1 MIMNVDLENELEY
14 KQELKKMKIQI
25 EGFLDIFNSLSEPY
39 IRVDEELRFT
49 YVNDAACALL
59 ESTEKE
65 LSSKKISD
73 YLEVIPLINQ
83 ENSSLRGKPKEIKQ
97 QMIRLHTGE
106 IKQIDF
112 VPVGAVTE
120 GEQMYRLE
128 DVSVELTASGEKS
141 LSRQMFFDIFDTAM
155 ESIVL
160 FDSSGMIVEVNH
172 AFIEVMGIPKKEIIG
187 KEMMNF
193 ISPNYKSYWE
203 QSVSKVFDV
212 SNYKGEVE
220 MIIRDE
226 TCHFSFSI
234 SPTVG
239 NDLYMSVLQR
249 VTQSNLIEKRLET
262 SERIFA
268 ELFDQSMD
276 AIIFWNDDGII
287 FRVNQSACKI
297 FESTREELIGSFIWK
312 YVYSN
317 NRHFGQMMETF
328 GRDTQVRGELLYK
341 MPNDQIKL
349 LELTAKKHEGDGYN
363 VTIFRNV
370 SERWLIENELR
381 DSEKKF
387 RKIFEGTLDGLI
399 LWNHEGFKDIN
410 EAGQEILEISKDRL
424 LSFTVKEFIEKIP
437 GNAPDLN
444 DHMENVY
451 KHEVFSSIIPI
462 TFEDGRVKHIEF
474 LTRKNVYS
482 SLNLSIF
489 RDVSKNLEMQEQIR
503 KSDTLNVVGELA
515 AGIAHEIRNPMTAL
529 KGFIQL
535 LEDGVEGDFSTYF
548 HVITSEIKRIETII
562 TEFLVLAKPQAL
574 QIVKQ
579 DVHTILRETLE
590 LLAAQAMLENIQ
602 FDTYFEEIEFTVLCE
617 ANQLKQVF
625 INIIKNALEVMPD
638 GGTVRI
644 ETIRSS
650 GKYICISITDQG
662 VGISAEKLKKL
673 GEPFYTTKDRGTGL
687 GLMVSYKIIEEHK
700 GYIEVESVVDMGT
713 SFHIYLPFES

>member
-1 MIMNVDLENELEY
+1 MNIGLKNETEY
-14 KQELKKMKIQI
+14 KQELEKLKMQI
-25 EGFLDIFNSLSEPY
+25 EDFQNIINSMPEPY
-39 IRVDEELRFT
+39 IRIDEELGFT

-59 ESTEKE
+59 ETPAGKLYSMKMTDF
-65 LSSKKISD
+65 LD
-73 YLEVIPLINQ
+73 VIPLNNQ
-83 ENSSLRGKPKEIKQ
+83 EESAIRGKPRDREK
-97 QMIRLHTGE
+97 QMIQLHTGDL
-106 IKQIDF
+106 KQIVF

-128 DVSVELTASGEKS
+128 DVSLDVSASREKS
-141 LSRQMFFDIFDTAM
+141 MSRQMFLDIFDTSI

-160 FDSSGMIVEVNH
+160 FDSSGIIMEVNH
-172 AFIEVMGIPKKEIIG
+172 AFIHVMGIPKKEIVG
-187 KEMMNF
+187 KNMQDF
-193 ISPNYKSYWE
+193 ISPDYKGYWD
-203 QSVSKVFDV
+203 QCIRKVFDV
-212 SNYKGEVE
+212 SNFKGEVE

-226 TCHFSFSI
+226 PYHFTFSI
-234 SPTVG
+234 SPMGG
-239 NDLYMSVLQR
+239 NDLYMSVLR
-249 VTQSNLIEKRLET
+249 RLTESNLIEKRLET

-287 FRVNQSACKI
+287 FRVNYSACKI
-297 FESTREELIGSFIWK
+297 FESTREDLIGSYIWK

-317 NRHFGQMMETF
+317 NQHFGQMMETF
-328 GRDTQVRGELLYK
+328 ERDTQVRGELFYK

-370 SERWLIENELR
+370 SERWLIEKELR

-424 LSFTVKEFIEKIP
+424 LSFTVKEFIEKVP

-444 DHMENVY
+444 AHIENVY
-451 KHEVFSSIIPI
+451 QHEVFSSIIPI
-462 TFEDGRVKHIEF
+462 KFEDGRVKHIEF

-489 RDVSKNLEMQEQIR
+489 RDVSKSLEMQEQIR

-574 QIVKQ
+574 KIIKQ
-579 DVHTILRETLE
+579 DVHTILKETLE
-590 LLAAQAMLENIQ
+590 LLAAQALLDNIQ
-602 FDTYFEEIEFTVLCE
+602 FDTSFEEVELPVLCE

-638 GGTVRI
+638 GGSVRI
-644 ETIRSS
+644 KTSRCS
-650 GKYICISITDQG
+650 GKYVCISITDQG
-662 VGISAEKLKKL
+662 MGISSEKLKKL

-700 GYIEVESVVDMGT
+700 GYIDVESQVDQGT
-713 SFHIYLPFES
+713 SFHIYLPLES

>member
-1 MIMNVDLENELEY
+1 MNIGYGNETEY
-14 KQELKKMKIQI
+14 KQEILKLNKQI
-25 EGFLDIFNSLSEPY
+25 EGFLNIFNSMPDPY
-39 IRVDEELRFT
+39 IRVDEELRLT

-59 ESTEKE
+59 ETSKNQL
-65 LSSKKISD
+65 LSMKITD
-73 YLEVIPLINQ
+73 FLEVSPLNDQ
-83 ENSSLRGKPKEIKQ
+83 EESGTPNKPGESER
-97 QMIRLHTGE
+97 QMIQLHTGAL
-106 IKQIDF
+106 KQIEF
-112 VPVGAVTE
+112 IPIGAPSE
-120 GEQMYRLE
+120 GQQFYRLG
-128 DVSVELTASGEKS
+128 DVTLDLSSSRETRM
-141 LSRQMFFDIFDTAM
+141 SRQMFLDLFDTAI

-160 FDSSGMIVEVNH
+160 FDGSGIIMEVNH
-172 AFIEVMGIPKKEIIG
+172 AFIHVMGIPKKEIVG
-187 KEMMNF
+187 KNMRDL
-193 ISPNYKSYWE
+193 ISPDYKEYWDKSIQRAFVE
-203 QSVSKVFDV
+203 
-212 SNYKGEVE
+212 SNFKGEVE
-220 MIIRDE
+220 IMIGVERH
-226 TCHFSFSI
+226 HFTFSI
-234 SPTVG
+234 SSAVG
-239 NDLYMSVLQR
+239 NELYMSVLR
-249 VTQSNLIEKRLET
+249 RITESNLIEKKLET

-297 FESTREELIGSFIWK
+297 FESSREELIGSYIWK

-317 NRHFGQMMETF
+317 KHHFEQIMETF
-328 GRDTQVRGELLYK
+328 ERDTQVRGELIYK
-341 MPNDQIKL
+341 MPNHQIKL

-370 SERWLIENELR
+370 SERWLIEKELR

-399 LWNHEGFKDIN
+399 LWNHEGFTDIN
-410 EAGQEILEISKDRL
+410 EAGQEILEISKRKL
-424 LSFTVKEFIEKIP
+424 LSLSVKGFIEKIP
-437 GNAPDLN
+437 GNVPALN
-444 DHMENVY
+444 AHIDNVY
-451 KHEVFSSIIPI
+451 KHEVYSSIIPI
-462 TFEDGRVKHIEF
+462 TFEDGTIKHIEF
-474 LTRKNVYS
+474 LTRKNLYS
-482 SLNLSIF
+482 NLNLSIF

-535 LEDGVEGDFSTYF
+535 LEDGVKGDFSTYF

-574 QIVKQ
+574 KVFKQ

-590 LLAAQAMLENIQ
+590 LLAAQALLENIQ
-602 FDTYFEEIEFTVLCE
+602 FETDFEEDEFKVLCE

-638 GGTVRI
+638 GGSVRI
-644 ETIRSS
+644 KTTRYSE
-650 GKYICISITDQG
+650 KYVCISITDQG
-662 VGISAEKLKKL
+662 MGISTEKLKKL

-700 GYIEVESVVDMGT
+700 GYIEVESEVDIGT
-713 SFHIYLPFES
+713 SFQIYLPFE

>member
-1 MIMNVDLENELEY
+1 MIMNIGLKNETEY
-14 KQELKKMKIQI
+14 KQELEKLKMQI
-25 EGFLDIFNSLSEPY
+25 EDFQNIINSMPEPY
-39 IRVDEELRFT
+39 IRIDEELGFT

-59 ESTEKE
+59 ETPAGKLYSMKMTDF
-65 LSSKKISD
+65 LD
-73 YLEVIPLINQ
+73 VIPLNNQ
-83 ENSSLRGKPKEIKQ
+83 EESAIRGKPRDREK
-97 QMIRLHTGE
+97 QMIQLHTGDL
-106 IKQIDF
+106 KQIVF

-128 DVSVELTASGEKS
+128 DVSLDVSASREKS
-141 LSRQMFFDIFDTAM
+141 MSRQMFLDIFDTSI

-160 FDSSGMIVEVNH
+160 FDSSGIIMEVNH
-172 AFIEVMGIPKKEIIG
+172 AFIHVMGIPKKEIVG
-187 KEMMNF
+187 KNMQDF
-193 ISPNYKSYWE
+193 ISPDYKGYWD
-203 QSVSKVFDV
+203 QCIRKVFDV
-212 SNYKGEVE
+212 SNFKGEVE

-226 TCHFSFSI
+226 PYHFTFSI
-234 SPTVG
+234 SPMGG
-239 NDLYMSVLQR
+239 NDLYMSVLR
-249 VTQSNLIEKRLET
+249 RLTESNLIEKRLET

-287 FRVNQSACKI
+287 FRVNYSACKI
-297 FESTREELIGSFIWK
+297 FESTREDLIGSYIWK

-317 NRHFGQMMETF
+317 NQHFGQMMETF
-328 GRDTQVRGELLYK
+328 ERDTQVRGELFYK

-370 SERWLIENELR
+370 SERWLIEKELR

-424 LSFTVKEFIEKIP
+424 LSFTVKEFIEKVP

-444 DHMENVY
+444 AHIENVY
-451 KHEVFSSIIPI
+451 QHEVFSSIIPI
-462 TFEDGRVKHIEF
+462 KFEDGRVKHIEF

-489 RDVSKNLEMQEQIR
+489 RDVSKSLEMQEQIR

-574 QIVKQ
+574 KIIKQ
-579 DVHTILRETLE
+579 DVHTILKETLE
-590 LLAAQAMLENIQ
+590 LLAAQALLDNIQ
-602 FDTYFEEIEFTVLCE
+602 FDTSFEEVELPVLCE

-638 GGTVRI
+638 GGSVRI
-644 ETIRSS
+644 KTSRCS
-650 GKYICISITDQG
+650 GKYVCISITDQG
-662 VGISAEKLKKL
+662 MGISSEKLKKL

-700 GYIEVESVVDMGT
+700 GYIDVESQVDQGT
-713 SFHIYLPFES
+713 SFHIYLPLES

>member
-1 MIMNVDLENELEY
+1 MNIGLKNETEY
-14 KQELKKMKIQI
+14 KQELEKLKMQI
-25 EGFLDIFNSLSEPY
+25 EDFQNIFNSMSEPY
-39 IRVDEELRFT
+39 IRIDEELGFT

-59 ESTEKE
+59 ETPAGKLYSMKMTDF
-65 LSSKKISD
+65 LD
-73 YLEVIPLINQ
+73 VIPLNNQ
-83 ENSSLRGKPKEIKQ
+83 EESAIRGKPRDREK
-97 QMIRLHTGE
+97 QMIQLHTGDL
-106 IKQIDF
+106 KQIEF

-128 DVSVELTASGEKS
+128 DVSLHVSASREKS
-141 LSRQMFFDIFDTAM
+141 MSRQMFLDIFDTAI

-160 FDSSGMIVEVNH
+160 FDSSGIIMEVNH
-172 AFIEVMGIPKKEIIG
+172 AFIQVMGNPKKEIVG
-187 KEMMNF
+187 KNMQDF
-193 ISPNYKSYWE
+193 ISPDYKGYWD
-203 QSVSKVFDV
+203 QCIRKVFDV
-212 SNYKGEVE
+212 SNFKGEVE

-226 TCHFSFSI
+226 PYHFTFSI
-234 SPTVG
+234 SPMGG
-239 NDLYMSVLQR
+239 NDLYMSVLR
-249 VTQSNLIEKRLET
+249 RLTESNLIEKRLET

-287 FRVNQSACKI
+287 FRVNYSACKI
-297 FESTREELIGSFIWK
+297 FESTREDLIGSYIWK

-317 NRHFGQMMETF
+317 NQHFGQMMETF
-328 GRDTQVRGELLYK
+328 ERDTQVRGELFYK

-370 SERWLIENELR
+370 SERWLIEKELR

-424 LSFTVKEFIEKIP
+424 LSFTVKEFIEKVP

-444 DHMENVY
+444 VHIENVY
-451 KHEVFSSIIPI
+451 QHEVFSSIIPI
-462 TFEDGRVKHIEF
+462 KFEDGRVKHIEF

-574 QIVKQ
+574 KIIKQ
-579 DVHTILRETLE
+579 DVHTILKETLE
-590 LLAAQAMLENIQ
+590 LLAAQALLDNIQ
-602 FDTYFEEIEFTVLCE
+602 FDTYFEEVELPVLCE

-625 INIIKNALEVMPD
+625 INIIKNALEVMPN
-638 GGTVRI
+638 GGSVRI
-644 ETIRSS
+644 KTSRCS
-650 GKYICISITDQG
+650 GEYVCISITDQG
-662 VGISAEKLKKL
+662 MGISSEKLKKL

-700 GYIEVESVVDMGT
+700 GYIDVESQVDKGT
-713 SFHIYLPFES
+713 SFHIYLPLE

>member
-1 MIMNVDLENELEY
+1 MNIGLENETEY
-14 KQELKKMKIQI
+14 KQELEKLKIEL
-25 EGFLDIFNSLSEPY
+25 EGFQNIFNSMSEPY
-39 IRVDEELRFT
+39 VRIDQELRFS

-59 ESTEKE
+59 GTPAEK
-65 LSSKKISD
+65 LCTMKITD
-73 YLEVIPLINQ
+73 FLDVIPLSNQ
-83 ENSSLRGKPKEIKQ
+83 EESSLRGKPKDGER
-97 QMIRLHTGE
+97 QMIQLHTGDL
-106 IKQIDF
+106 KQIEF
-112 VPVGAVTE
+112 IPVGAATND
-120 GEQMYRLE
+120 EQMYRLE
-128 DVSVELTASGEKS
+128 DVTLEVSASREKNT
-141 LSRQMFFDIFDTAM
+141 SRQMFLDIFDTSI

-160 FDSSGMIVEVNH
+160 FDSSGIIMEVNH
-172 AFIEVMGIPKKEIIG
+172 AFIQVLGIPKREIVG
-187 KEMMNF
+187 KNMLDF
-193 ISPNYKSYWE
+193 ISPDYKKYWV
-203 QSVSKVFDV
+203 QSLGKVFEV
-212 SNYKGEVE
+212 STFKGEVE

-226 TCHFSFSI
+226 PYHFTFSI
-234 SPTVG
+234 SPTVA
-239 NDLYMSVLQR
+239 NNLYMSVFRRL
-249 VTQSNLIEKRLET
+249 TESNLIEKRLET

-287 FRVNQSACKI
+287 FRVNHSACKI
-297 FESTREELIGSFIWK
+297 FESTRKEMIGSYIWK

-317 NRHFGQMMETF
+317 NQHFEQMMETF
-328 GRDTQVRGELLYK
+328 ERDTQVRGELLYK

-370 SERWLIENELR
+370 SERWLIEKELR

-399 LWNHEGFKDIN
+399 LWKHEGFKDIN

-437 GNAPDLN
+437 GNAIDLN
-444 DHMENVY
+444 AHIENVY

-462 TFEDGRVKHIEF
+462 KFEDGRVKHIEF

-482 SLNLSIF
+482 GLNLSIF
-489 RDVSKNLEMQEQIR
+489 RDVSKNLEMQAQIR

-574 QIVKQ
+574 KIVKQ

-590 LLAAQAMLENIQ
+590 LLAAQALLENIQ
-602 FDTYFEEIEFTVLCE
+602 FDTYFEQAELPVLCE

-625 INIIKNALEVMPD
+625 INIVKNALEVMPD
-638 GGTVRI
+638 GGSVRI
-644 ETIRSS
+644 QTRRCS
-650 GKYICISITDQG
+650 GQYVCISITDQG
-662 VGISAEKLKKL
+662 MGISSEKLKKL

-700 GYIEVESVVDMGT
+700 GYIDVESVVDRGT
-713 SFHIYLPFES
+713 SFHIYLPSEP

>member
-1 MIMNVDLENELEY
+1 MNIGLKNETEY
-14 KQELKKMKIQI
+14 KQELEKLKMQI
-25 EGFLDIFNSLSEPY
+25 EDFQNIFNSMSEPY
-39 IRVDEELRFT
+39 IRIDEELGFT

-59 ESTEKE
+59 ETPAGKLYSMKMTDF
-65 LSSKKISD
+65 LDVIS
-73 YLEVIPLINQ
+73 LNNQ
-83 ENSSLRGKPKEIKQ
+83 EESAIRGKPRDREK
-97 QMIRLHTGE
+97 QMIQLHTGDL
-106 IKQIDF
+106 KQIEF

-128 DVSVELTASGEKS
+128 DVSLHVSASREKS
-141 LSRQMFFDIFDTAM
+141 MSRQMFLDIFDTAI

-160 FDSSGMIVEVNH
+160 FDSSGIIMEVNH
-172 AFIEVMGIPKKEIIG
+172 AFIQVMGIPKKEIVG
-187 KEMMNF
+187 KNMQDF
-193 ISPNYKSYWE
+193 ISPDYKGYWD
-203 QSVSKVFDV
+203 QCIRKVFDV
-212 SNYKGEVE
+212 SNFKGEVE

-226 TCHFSFSI
+226 PYHFTFSI
-234 SPTVG
+234 SPMGG
-239 NDLYMSVLQR
+239 NDLYMSVLR
-249 VTQSNLIEKRLET
+249 RLTESNLIEKRLET

-287 FRVNQSACKI
+287 FRVNYSACKI
-297 FESTREELIGSFIWK
+297 FESTREDLIGSYIWK

-317 NRHFGQMMETF
+317 NQHFGQMMETF
-328 GRDTQVRGELLYK
+328 ERDTQVRGELFYK

-370 SERWLIENELR
+370 SERWLIEKELR

-424 LSFTVKEFIEKIP
+424 LSFTVKEFIEKVP

-444 DHMENVY
+444 VHIENVY
-451 KHEVFSSIIPI
+451 QHEVFSSIIPI
-462 TFEDGRVKHIEF
+462 KFEDGRVKHIEF

-574 QIVKQ
+574 KIIKQ
-579 DVHTILRETLE
+579 DVHTILKETLE
-590 LLAAQAMLENIQ
+590 LLAAQALLDNIQ
-602 FDTYFEEIEFTVLCE
+602 FDTYFEEVELPVLCE

-625 INIIKNALEVMPD
+625 INIIKNALEVMPN
-638 GGTVRI
+638 GGSVRI
-644 ETIRSS
+644 KTSRCS
-650 GKYICISITDQG
+650 GEYVCISITDQG
-662 VGISAEKLKKL
+662 MGISSEKLKKL

-700 GYIEVESVVDMGT
+700 GYIDVESQVDKGT
-713 SFHIYLPFES
+713 SFHIYLPLE

>member
-1 MIMNVDLENELEY
+1 MKIGLEKETQYED
-14 KQELKKMKIQI
+14 ELKKLKIQI
-25 EGFLDIFNSLSEPY
+25 EGLQDIFHSMSEPY
-39 IRVDEELRFT
+39 IRVDEDLRFT
-49 YVNDAACALL
+49 FVNDAACALL
-59 ESTEKE
+59 ETTAGK
-65 LSSKKISD
+65 LSLMRITD
-73 YLEVIPLINQ
+73 FLDVIPLHIQ
-83 ENSSLRGKPKEIKQ
+83 EDSSLREKPKDRER
-97 QMIRLHTGE
+97 QMIQLHTGDL
-106 IKQIDF
+106 KQIEF
-112 VPVGAVTE
+112 VPVGPVTE

-128 DVSVELTASGEKS
+128 DVTLDLSATREKCM
-141 LSRQMFFDIFDTAM
+141 SRQMFLDLFDTAT
-155 ESIVL
+155 ESIIL
-160 FDSSGMIVEVNH
+160 FDSSGIIMEVNH
-172 AFIEVMGIPKKEIIG
+172 AFIQVMGIPKKGIVG
-187 KEMMNF
+187 KNMMDF
-193 ISPNYKSYWE
+193 ISPDYKSYWD
-203 QSVSKVFDV
+203 QSIRKVLNV
-212 SNYKGEVE
+212 SNFKGEVE

-226 TCHFSFSI
+226 PSHFTFSI

-249 VTQSNLIEKRLET
+249 LTESNLIEKRLET

-276 AIIFWNDDGII
+276 AIIFWNDDGVI
-287 FRVNQSACKI
+287 FRVNHSACKI
-297 FESTREELIGSFIWK
+297 FESTREEMIGSYIWK

-317 NRHFGQMMETF
+317 DQHFEKMLETF
-328 GRDTQVRGELLYK
+328 ERDTQVRDELFYK
-341 MPNDQIKL
+341 MPNNQIKL

-370 SERWLIENELR
+370 SERWLIEKELR

-410 EAGQEILEISKDRL
+410 EAGQEILEITKDKL
-424 LSFTVKEFIEKIP
+424 LSFTVTEFIEKIP

-444 DHMENVY
+444 AHIENVY

-462 TFEDGRVKHIEF
+462 IFEDGRVKHIEF

-489 RDVSKNLEMQEQIR
+489 RDVSKNLEMQEQLR

-574 QIVKQ
+574 KIVKQ

-590 LLAAQAMLENIQ
+590 LLAAQALLENIQ
-602 FDTYFEEIEFTVLCE
+602 FDTFFDEVEFPVLCE

-638 GGTVRI
+638 GGAVRI
-644 ETIRSS
+644 DTSRCT
-650 GKYICISITDQG
+650 GKYVCISITDQG
-662 VGISAEKLKKL
+662 MGISSEKLKKL

-700 GYIEVESVVDMGT
+700 GYIDVESEVDKGT
-713 SFHIYLPFES
+713 SFHIYLPLES

>member
-1 MIMNVDLENELEY
+1 MKIGLEKETEYEDELE
-14 KQELKKMKIQI
+14 KLKIQI
-25 EGFLDIFNSLSEPY
+25 DGLQNIFHSMSEPY
-39 IRVDEELRFT
+39 IRIDEDLRFT
-49 YVNDAACALL
+49 FVNDAACSLL
-59 ESTEKE
+59 ETPANKLSTMRITDF
-65 LSSKKISD
+65 LD
-73 YLEVIPLINQ
+73 VIPLRIQ
-83 ENSSLRGKPKEIKQ
+83 EDSSLREKPKDRER
-97 QMIRLHTGE
+97 QMIQLHTGDL
-106 IKQIDF
+106 KQIEF
-112 VPVGAVTE
+112 VSVGPVTE

-128 DVSVELTASGEKS
+128 DVTLDLAASREKS
-141 LSRQMFFDIFDTAM
+141 MSRQMFLDLFDTAT

-160 FDSSGMIVEVNH
+160 FDSSGIIMEVNH
-172 AFIEVMGIPKKEIIG
+172 AFIQVMGISKKEIVG
-187 KEMMNF
+187 KNMLDF
-193 ISPNYKSYWE
+193 ISPDYKSYWD
-203 QSVSKVFDV
+203 QSTRKVLNV
-212 SNYKGEVE
+212 SNFKGEVE

-226 TCHFSFSI
+226 PYHFTFSI

-249 VTQSNLIEKRLET
+249 LTESNLIEKRLET

-287 FRVNQSACKI
+287 FRVNHSACKI
-297 FESTREELIGSFIWK
+297 FESTREEMIGSYIWK

-317 NRHFGQMMETF
+317 DQHFEQMLGTF
-328 GRDTQVRGELLYK
+328 ERDTQVRDELFYK
-341 MPNDQIKL
+341 MPNNQIKL

-370 SERWLIENELR
+370 SERWLIEKELR

-410 EAGQEILEISKDRL
+410 EAGQEILEITKDKL
-424 LSFTVKEFIEKIP
+424 LSFTVTEFIEKIP

-444 DHMENVY
+444 AHIENVY

-462 TFEDGRVKHIEF
+462 IFEDGRVKHIEF

-574 QIVKQ
+574 KIVKQ

-590 LLAAQAMLENIQ
+590 LLAAQALLENIQ
-602 FDTYFEEIEFTVLCE
+602 FDTFFEEVEFTVLCE

-638 GGTVRI
+638 GGAVRI
-644 ETIRSS
+644 NTSRCT
-650 GKYICISITDQG
+650 GKYVCISITDQG
-662 VGISAEKLKKL
+662 MGIPSEKLKKL

-700 GYIEVESVVDMGT
+700 GYIDVESEVDKGT
-713 SFHIYLPFES
+713 SFHIYLPLES

>member
-1 MIMNVDLENELEY
+1 MNIGLKNETEY
-14 KQELKKMKIQI
+14 KQELEKLKMQI
-25 EGFLDIFNSLSEPY
+25 EDFQNIFNSMPEPY
-39 IRVDEELRFT
+39 IRIDEELGFT

-59 ESTEKE
+59 ETPAGKLYSMKMTDF
-65 LSSKKISD
+65 LD
-73 YLEVIPLINQ
+73 VIPLNNQ
-83 ENSSLRGKPKEIKQ
+83 EESAIRGKPRDREK
-97 QMIRLHTGE
+97 QMIQLHTGDL
-106 IKQIDF
+106 KQIVF

-128 DVSVELTASGEKS
+128 DVSLDVSASREKS
-141 LSRQMFFDIFDTAM
+141 MSRQMFLDIFDTAI

-160 FDSSGMIVEVNH
+160 FDSSGIIMEVNH
-172 AFIEVMGIPKKEIIG
+172 AFIQVMGIPKKEIVG
-187 KEMMNF
+187 KNMQDF
-193 ISPNYKSYWE
+193 ISPDYKGYWD
-203 QSVSKVFDV
+203 QCIRKVFDV
-212 SNYKGEVE
+212 SNFKGEVE

-226 TCHFSFSI
+226 PYHFTFSI
-234 SPTVG
+234 SPMGG
-239 NDLYMSVLQR
+239 NDLYMSVLR
-249 VTQSNLIEKRLET
+249 RLTESNLIEKRLET

-287 FRVNQSACKI
+287 FRVNYSACKI
-297 FESTREELIGSFIWK
+297 FESTREDLIGSYIWK

-317 NRHFGQMMETF
+317 NQHFGQMMETF
-328 GRDTQVRGELLYK
+328 ERDTQVRGELFYK

-370 SERWLIENELR
+370 SERWLIEKELR

-424 LSFTVKEFIEKIP
+424 LSFTVKEFIEKVP

-444 DHMENVY
+444 AHIENVY
-451 KHEVFSSIIPI
+451 QHEVFSSIIPI
-462 TFEDGRVKHIEF
+462 KFEDGRVKHIEF

-574 QIVKQ
+574 KIIKQ
-579 DVHTILRETLE
+579 DVHTILKETLE
-590 LLAAQAMLENIQ
+590 LLAAQALLDNIQ
-602 FDTYFEEIEFTVLCE
+602 FDTYFEEVELPVLCE

-638 GGTVRI
+638 GGSVRI
-644 ETIRSS
+644 KTSRCS
-650 GKYICISITDQG
+650 GKYVCISITDQG
-662 VGISAEKLKKL
+662 MGISSEKLKKL

-700 GYIEVESVVDMGT
+700 GYIDVESQVDQGT
-713 SFHIYLPFES
+713 SFHIYLPLES

>member
-1 MIMNVDLENELEY
+1 MKIGLEKETEY
-14 KQELKKMKIQI
+14 EDELKKLKIQI
-25 EGFLDIFNSLSEPY
+25 EGLQDIFHSMSEPY
-39 IRVDEELRFT
+39 IRIDEDLRFT
-49 YVNDAACALL
+49 FVNDAACSLL
-59 ESTEKE
+59 ETPANKLSTMRITDF
-65 LSSKKISD
+65 LD
-73 YLEVIPLINQ
+73 VIPLRIQ
-83 ENSSLRGKPKEIKQ
+83 EDSSLREKPKDRER
-97 QMIRLHTGE
+97 QMIQLHTGDL
-106 IKQIDF
+106 KQIEF
-112 VPVGAVTE
+112 VSVGPVTE

-128 DVSVELTASGEKS
+128 DVTLDLAASREKS
-141 LSRQMFFDIFDTAM
+141 MSRQMFLDLFDTAT

-160 FDSSGMIVEVNH
+160 FDSSGIIMEVNH
-172 AFIEVMGIPKKEIIG
+172 AFIQVMGISKKEIVG
-187 KEMMNF
+187 KNMLDF
-193 ISPNYKSYWE
+193 ISPDYKSYWD
-203 QSVSKVFDV
+203 QSTRKVLSVSNF
-212 SNYKGEVE
+212 KGEVE

-226 TCHFSFSI
+226 PYHFTFSI

-249 VTQSNLIEKRLET
+249 LTESNLIEKRLET

-276 AIIFWNDDGII
+276 AIIFWNDDGVI
-287 FRVNQSACKI
+287 FRVNHSACKI
-297 FESTREELIGSFIWK
+297 FESTREEMIGSYIWK

-317 NRHFGQMMETF
+317 DQHFEQMLETF
-328 GRDTQVRGELLYK
+328 ERDTQVRDELFYK
-341 MPNDQIKL
+341 MPNNQIKL

-370 SERWLIENELR
+370 SERWLIEKELR

-410 EAGQEILEISKDRL
+410 EAGQEILEITKDKL
-424 LSFTVKEFIEKIP
+424 LSFTVTEFIEKIP

-444 DHMENVY
+444 AHIENVY

-462 TFEDGRVKHIEF
+462 IFEDGRVKHIEF

-574 QIVKQ
+574 KIVKQ

-590 LLAAQAMLENIQ
+590 LLAAQALLENIQ
-602 FDTYFEEIEFTVLCE
+602 FNTFFEEVEFTVLCE

-625 INIIKNALEVMPD
+625 INIIKNALEVMPN
-638 GGTVRI
+638 GGAVRI
-644 ETIRSS
+644 NTSRCT
-650 GKYICISITDQG
+650 GKYVCISITDQG
-662 VGISAEKLKKL
+662 MGIPSEKLKKL

-700 GYIEVESVVDMGT
+700 GYIDVESEVDKGT
-713 SFHIYLPFES
+713 SFHIYLPLES

>member
-1 MIMNVDLENELEY
+1 MIMNIGLKNETEY
-14 KQELKKMKIQI
+14 KQELEKLKMQI
-25 EGFLDIFNSLSEPY
+25 EDFQNIFNSMSEPY
-39 IRVDEELRFT
+39 IRIDEELGFT

-59 ESTEKE
+59 ETPAGKLYSMKMTDF
-65 LSSKKISD
+65 LDVIS
-73 YLEVIPLINQ
+73 LNNQ
-83 ENSSLRGKPKEIKQ
+83 EESAIRGKPRDREK
-97 QMIRLHTGE
+97 QMIQLHTGDL
-106 IKQIDF
+106 KQIEF

-128 DVSVELTASGEKS
+128 DVSLHVSASREKS
-141 LSRQMFFDIFDTAM
+141 MSRQMFLDIFDTAI

-160 FDSSGMIVEVNH
+160 FDSSGIIMEVNH
-172 AFIEVMGIPKKEIIG
+172 AFIQVMGIPKKEIVG
-187 KEMMNF
+187 KNMQDF
-193 ISPNYKSYWE
+193 ISPDYKGYWD
-203 QSVSKVFDV
+203 QCIRKVFDV
-212 SNYKGEVE
+212 SNFKGEVE

-226 TCHFSFSI
+226 PYHFTFSI
-234 SPTVG
+234 SPMGG
-239 NDLYMSVLQR
+239 NDLYMSVLR
-249 VTQSNLIEKRLET
+249 RLTESNLIEKRLET

-287 FRVNQSACKI
+287 FRVNYSACKI
-297 FESTREELIGSFIWK
+297 FESTREDLIGSYIWK

-317 NRHFGQMMETF
+317 NQHFGQMMETF
-328 GRDTQVRGELLYK
+328 ERDTQVRGELFYK

-370 SERWLIENELR
+370 SERWLIEKELR

-424 LSFTVKEFIEKIP
+424 LSFTVKEFIEKVP

-444 DHMENVY
+444 VHIENVY
-451 KHEVFSSIIPI
+451 QHEVFSSIIPI
-462 TFEDGRVKHIEF
+462 KFEDGRVKHIEF

-574 QIVKQ
+574 KIIKQ
-579 DVHTILRETLE
+579 DVHTILKETLE
-590 LLAAQAMLENIQ
+590 LLAAQALLDNIQ
-602 FDTYFEEIEFTVLCE
+602 FDTYFEEVELPVLCE

-625 INIIKNALEVMPD
+625 INIIKNALEVMPN
-638 GGTVRI
+638 GGSVRI
-644 ETIRSS
+644 KTSRCS
-650 GKYICISITDQG
+650 GEYVCISITDQG
-662 VGISAEKLKKL
+662 MGISSEKLKKL

-700 GYIEVESVVDMGT
+700 GYIDVESQVDKGT
-713 SFHIYLPFES
+713 SFHIYLPLE